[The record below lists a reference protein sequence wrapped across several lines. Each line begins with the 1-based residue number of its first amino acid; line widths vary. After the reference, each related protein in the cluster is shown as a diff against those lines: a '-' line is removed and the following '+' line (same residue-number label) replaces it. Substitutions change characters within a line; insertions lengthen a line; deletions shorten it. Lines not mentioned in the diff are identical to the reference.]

1 MRPAGP
7 GRVSDVGAGRAAAA
21 RDGAR
26 APPCADGAGGGA
38 VAEAPDG
45 SVLASEGQ
53 KE

>member
-1 MRPAGP
+1 MRSVGP
-7 GRVSDVGAGRAAAA
+7 ERVPDVGAGRAAAA

-26 APPCADGAGGGA
+26 APPCADGAGDGA

-45 SVLASEGQ
+45 PARAPEGQ

>member
-1 MRPAGP
+1 MRPVGPRHVPDVAGSQ
-7 GRVSDVGAGRAAAA
+7 VAAA

-45 SVLASEGQ
+45 PARASEGQ

>member
-7 GRVSDVGAGRAAAA
+7 RHVPDVAGSQVAAA

-26 APPCADGAGGGA
+26 APPCGDGAGGGA

-45 SVLASEGQ
+45 PVRASEGQ